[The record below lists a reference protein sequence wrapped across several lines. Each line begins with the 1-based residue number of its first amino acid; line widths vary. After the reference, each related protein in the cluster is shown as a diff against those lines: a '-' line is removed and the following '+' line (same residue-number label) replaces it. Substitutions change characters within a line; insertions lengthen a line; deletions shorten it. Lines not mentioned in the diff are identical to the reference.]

1 MAVKYPHFGKAVDQ
15 KQKYNSVLLKEKIMS
30 PSELIKLLF
39 FRQLKIYKASEKK
52 GLRFAQN
59 L

>member
-1 MAVKYPHFGKAVDQ
+1 MTVKYPLLGKVVDQ
-15 KQKYNSVLLKEKIMS
+15 KQKYNSVLLKEKIMT

-52 GLRFAQN
+52 DLKFAQN